1 MPYWLEIL
9 INFSFALIASVG
21 FALIINVPHRALIL
35 CGLSGAAGWM
45 VYWWDIQ
52 LHFGRLASNL
62 LGTLIV
68 GILGIIF
75 ARIKKCPVT
84 VFNIPGIVPLVP
96 GVPAYQA
103 VRAMVEGHMNKAEDL
118 IMKIAIV
125 AIAIAMGFMLA
136 QMVGEVII
144 RIHRNRKSRKNL
156 L

>member
-1 MPYWLEIL
+1 MPYWLEII
-9 INFSFALIASVG
+9 INFSFAWVASVG
-21 FALIINVPHRALIL
+21 FALIINVPHRALLL

-45 VYWWDIQ
+45 AYWWDIQ
-52 LHFGRLASNL
+52 FHFGRLGSNL
-62 LGTLIV
+62 LGALVV
-68 GILGIIF
+68 GILGIFF

-103 VRAMVEGHMNKAEDL
+103 VRAMVEGKMAEAEDL
-118 IMKIAIV
+118 LLKVAIV

-136 QMVGEVII
+136 QMVGEVFFRII
-144 RIHRNRKSRKNL
+144 NNRKKKKNL